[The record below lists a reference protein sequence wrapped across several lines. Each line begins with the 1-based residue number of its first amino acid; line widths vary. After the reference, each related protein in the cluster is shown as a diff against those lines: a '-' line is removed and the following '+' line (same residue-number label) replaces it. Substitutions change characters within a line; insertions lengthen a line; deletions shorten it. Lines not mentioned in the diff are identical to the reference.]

1 VPSSGY
7 PGYANHPW
15 HHYLAGGPASLLG
28 LVLPLLVIAFF
39 ALLSGTGRW
48 GVERARAQL
57 SRRKARA
64 ASPRAV
70 TLEAHSVPPVLASD
84 SERDQAASLVS
95 LAVGEGRLS
104 IEEGVQRID
113 AVLRSRHRHEIGSL
127 VADLPTRVSATTTRP
142 FTFTPLRMGLLIVVA
157 AVIFAAVLVQ
167 ALVGLWELWPLAVVA
182 LGAST
187 LLPRRSTRELRGL
200 TSVIPNP

>member
-1 VPSSGY
+1 MPSSGY

-28 LVLPLLVIAFF
+28 LVLPLLVIALF
-39 ALLSGTGRW
+39 ALLAATGRW
-48 GVERARAQL
+48 CAERIRAQL

-64 ASPRAV
+64 VSPRPV
-70 TLEAHSVPPVLASD
+70 TLEARSVPAVLASD
-84 SERDQAASLVS
+84 RERDQAAGLVS

-142 FTFTPLRMGLLIVVA
+142 FTLTPLRVGLLIVVA

-167 ALVGLWELWPLAVVA
+167 ALVGLWELWPLAVVVV
-182 LGAST
+182 GVST
-187 LLPRRSTRELRGL
+187 LLPRRSTRELRAA
-200 TSVIPNP
+200 